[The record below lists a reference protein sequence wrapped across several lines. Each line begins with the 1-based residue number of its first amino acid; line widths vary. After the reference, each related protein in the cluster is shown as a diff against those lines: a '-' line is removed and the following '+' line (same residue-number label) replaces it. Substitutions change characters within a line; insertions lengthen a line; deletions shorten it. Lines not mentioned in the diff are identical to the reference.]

1 MLNAA
6 QYPTGA
12 AKPWLTGRYFYSF
25 MLCAKP
31 HVLHKYGL
39 KGFMCTSRAIR
50 GMLCTHCSHTPP
62 ITLLLATHSTPTA
75 SLKVPCI
82 PPKCQTLV
90 RPGSQ
95 TQKCSCCH
103 LTSHTHSAILPTA
116 QRPFCLSVRVRER
129 ARLSSH
135 CPHAH
140 AIPWSR
146 GEGERA
152 RARGSLTHAC
162 RGGRMRTGS
171 TRRLAPCSRW
181 SGML

>member
-1 MLNAA
+1 MQIKHSLLGGIRYFTGWFRRTASNECLLYLLDGRGMLNAA

-12 AKPWLTGRYFYSF
+12 AKPWLTSRYFYSF

-82 PPKCQTLV
+82 PP
-90 RPGSQ
+90 
-95 TQKCSCCH
+95 
-103 LTSHTHSAILPTA
+103 
-116 QRPFCLSVRVRER
+116 E
-129 ARLSSH
+129 
-135 CPHAH
+135 
-140 AIPWSR
+140 
-146 GEGERA
+146 
-152 RARGSLTHAC
+152 
-162 RGGRMRTGS
+162 
-171 TRRLAPCSRW
+171 
-181 SGML
+181 

>member
-1 MLNAA
+1 MACSVQMLAHTTNYTSPCHTLNPNGLP
-6 QYPTGA
+6 QGA
-12 AKPWLTGRYFYSF
+12 MHP
-25 MLCAKP
+25 
-31 HVLHKYGL
+31 
-39 KGFMCTSRAIR
+39 SRV
-50 GMLCTHCSHTPP
+50 TDT
-62 ITLLLATHSTPTA
+62 
-75 SLKVPCI
+75 
-82 PPKCQTLV
+82 

-171 TRRLAPCSRW
+171 TRRLASCTRW
-181 SGML
+181 SGMRGSSANHCKLTKLFG